1 MDVKYKVLEK
11 KLSRK
16 DSQISKLE
24 AENLE
29 LHEKLEKYIENEEEF
44 GARQRELE
52 AQIKDFNDI
61 YSELSELKSQYKN
74 KLYEFEKLKLEY
86 KDTMKKAVKKIK
98 K

>member
-29 LHEKLEKYIENEEEF
+29 LHEKLEKYIEAED
-44 GARQRELE
+44 
-52 AQIKDFNDI
+52 DFNARKEELYSQIEDLNNI
-61 YSELSELKSQYKN
+61 YAELNELKSQYKN

-86 KDTMKKAVKKIK
+86 KDAMKKAVKKIK

>member
-1 MDVKYKVLEK
+1 MKGDHYYEIFRKKDYANSRSYDEYKVLEK

-44 GARQRELE
+44 DARQRELE

-61 YSELSELKSQYKN
+61 YS
-74 KLYEFEKLKLEY
+74 
-86 KDTMKKAVKKIK
+86 
-98 K
+98 